1 MIKNYLKY
9 LLLILFIS
17 NCGYS
22 PIYSNKESM
31 NFSIDLIKMEGDRN
45 LNETIKTNL
54 NTYNKKSLDKI
65 NYKLIIKSTIS
76 KKPISKDSKGS
87 ITQEKITSNVKFVL
101 SNLDK
106 NYEFYFIEEFNLKK
120 DNDVI
125 SEKSY
130 EKNVIKNMGDSFSRK
145 LIAEI
150 SRL

>member
-1 MIKNYLKY
+1 MIKSYFKY
-9 LLLILFIS
+9 FLLILFIS

-31 NFSIDLIKMEGDRN
+31 NFSIDLIEMEGDRN

-54 NTYNKKSLDKI
+54 KIYNKKSLDKI

-76 KKPISKDSKGS
+76 KKAISKDSKGS
-87 ITQEKITSNVKFVL
+87 ITQEKIISNVKFVL

-106 NYEFYFIEEFNLKK
+106 SYEFYFIEEFNLKK